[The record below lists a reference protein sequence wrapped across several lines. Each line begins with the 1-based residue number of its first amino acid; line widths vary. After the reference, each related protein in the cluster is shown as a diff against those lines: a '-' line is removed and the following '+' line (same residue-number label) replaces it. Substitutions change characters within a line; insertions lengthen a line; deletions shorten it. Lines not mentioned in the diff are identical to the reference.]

1 LPYFNVVEEPMA
13 KKPAETKPI
22 ESYESIDDTARS
34 IGSRSRVYQLLNKG
48 HLRGKKDGKKTHIE
62 IESRREYLDSLPPY
76 QPGREPKALADAR
89 RARKS
94 EGGLRSA
101 RQAASGPPNT
111 QPRPQ
116 TRRW

>member
-1 LPYFNVVEEPMA
+1 MA

-94 EGGLRSA
+94 EGGLRNA